1 MNNVVD
7 LGRVKPGFRQPSLDA
22 QRVYRSLLDAMA
34 RPGTIHDLSD
44 APEPP
49 AGMTRAAAAIA
60 LTLVDF
66 ETPLWLSPELVNGEA
81 DAWIRFHC
89 NAPLVSATDEAD
101 FAFVADASKL
111 PPFTDFCEGDAR
123 YPDRSTT
130 VILQVPS
137 LTGGEAVTLEGP
149 GIDGTIDIA
158 LGGVPAD
165 FWTQVDANSAQFQ
178 LGIDFFVVDED
189 SVIGLPRTSRRT
201 TAAHSRTNAPAQ
213 QTA

>member
-1 MNNVVD
+1 MSNVVD
-7 LGRVKPGFRQPSLDA
+7 LGRVRPGFRQPALDA
-22 QRVYRSLLDAMA
+22 QRVYRHLLDAMA
-34 RPGTIHDLSD
+34 RPGTIRDLSD

-66 ETPLWLSPELVNGEA
+66 ETPLWLSPELQNGEA

-89 NAPLVSATDEAD
+89 NAPLVTGTAEAH
-101 FAFVADASKL
+101 FAFVADASRL
-111 PPFTDFCEGDAR
+111 PPLTAFDEGDAR

-130 VILQVPS
+130 IVLQVPS

-149 GIDGTIDIA
+149 GIDGTIDVA
-158 LGGVPAD
+158 LTGTPED
-165 FWTQVDANSAQFQ
+165 FWTQIDANGAQFQ
-178 LGIDFFVVDED
+178 LGVDFFVVDED
-189 SVIGLPRTSRRT
+189 SVLALPRTSRRT
-201 TAAHSRTNAPAQ
+201 TPAPAQ